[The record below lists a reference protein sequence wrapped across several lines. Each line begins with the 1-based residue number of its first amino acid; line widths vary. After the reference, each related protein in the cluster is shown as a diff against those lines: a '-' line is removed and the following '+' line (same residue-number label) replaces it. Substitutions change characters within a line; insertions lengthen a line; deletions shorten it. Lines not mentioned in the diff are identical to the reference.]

1 MPRTQTFSPSEL
13 LIVRAQKFLYAT
25 GATDRVLPIPGWT
38 LPGVYTLGGAQIALK
53 YQGCVIGHRNVFL
66 GTGPLLYLVA
76 YQYGVL
82 DWARVHAIASERLVD
97 LLDFCD
103 RLADR
108 ADNRCFDAL

>member
-1 MPRTQTFSPSEL
+1 VIPSSL
-13 LIVRAQKFLYAT
+13 AQRLAA
-25 GATDRVLPIPGWT
+25 GSGL
-38 LPGVYTLGGAQIALK
+38 
-53 YQGCVIGHRNVFL
+53 RN
-66 GTGPLLYLVA
+66 LVA

-108 ADNRCFDAL
+108 AGH